1 MPVVTAPSGADVR
14 VGGTLV
20 MTLLGIG
27 AMASPRFA
35 PAGLLVVCGGRR
47 VAIDGGPGAEPG
59 GRLDAWL
66 VTDDRSELRAAL
78 RRLAAQRSLEPVVGA
93 WRSDTVG
100 IEPHPVVH
108 TSHPTF
114 GYLVESAAGRVAW
127 APEFW
132 TFPEWAAGVD
142 LMFAE
147 AAGWD
152 RPIRFAGG
160 VGGHA
165 PVSQV
170 AADAQRAG
178 VRRLVL
184 AHIGRPTIRAV
195 DAGAQPPY
203 GELGEEGRRYVVRR
217 RTKER

>member
-78 RRLAAQRSLEPVVGA
+78 RRLAAQRGLEPVVGA

-147 AAGWD
+147 AARWD
-152 RPIRFAGG
+152 RPIRGRRRR
-160 VGGHA
+160 
-165 PVSQV
+165 P
-170 AADAQRAG
+170 RAG
-178 VRRLVL
+178 QPGRR
-184 AHIGRPTIRAV
+184 RRAACRGSA
-195 DAGAQPPY
+195 AGAGPHRPADDP
-203 GELGEEGRRYVVRR
+203 RR
-217 RTKER
+217 RRRGAATLR